1 MTRQDKTKNSKKEI
15 TLLAYMGNFIEN
27 IKYMREYVYIQ
38 SDYRLIVPSN
48 DSLTSIDTE
57 TKVYCKRHLA
67 LQWLLNIFS
76 KKGKDEK
83 FKVETTYLH

>member
-1 MTRQDKTKNSKKEI
+1 
-15 TLLAYMGNFIEN
+15 MGNFIEN

-38 SDYRLIVPSN
+38 SDYRLIQSN
-48 DSLTSIDTE
+48 HSLTYIDTG

-67 LQWLLNIFS
+67 LQWLLKMFS

-83 FKVETTYLH
+83 FKGETTYLH